1 MVFDLGESRSR
12 PLPNVMLF
20 LVPQFR
26 RAALVRY
33 SMAILSVGAA
43 FLARYACD
51 PWLKARSA
59 QDFFLAAI
67 AVSAWYGGAGPSAL
81 SILLSTLLAQ
91 WFFVPPRHT
100 LIVTDV
106 PDLIE
111 TGSFIFSGTAI
122 TWLTV
127 LMKRAM
133 GDAKRSADA
142 ALREVEERR
151 RLSKELQSL
160 NEHLEEMVDRRTV
173 DLRHALKE
181 LENYAY
187 SIAHNL
193 RAPLRGMAGLSELL
207 LEDERENL
215 SYEGKNHLGRII
227 GATQQMDE
235 LILGLLDYSRVSRGE
250 FSLGPVSLTDA
261 VNESIRER
269 REDLSA
275 HHAEVSVA
283 GPLPDIL
290 GHREAIVQVLS
301 QLLSN
306 AAKFVAPGVAPRI
319 RIRAERNGAR
329 VRLWVEDNG
338 IGIDPQYH
346 DRVFGVFER
355 LHKQE
360 EYPGTGIG
368 LAIVR
373 KCMERMGGQAAVES
387 EIGKGSRFWIEAPEA
402 PASGTTS
409 SPQTPAV

>member
-1 MVFDLGESRSR
+1 
-12 PLPNVMLF
+12 MLF
-20 LVPQFR
+20 LAPQIR
-26 RAALVRY
+26 RAAFVRY
-33 SMAILSVGAA
+33 GVAILSVAAA
-43 FLARYACD
+43 FLVRYLCD
-51 PWLKARSA
+51 PQLGSRSA
-59 QDFFLAAI
+59 QDFFLAAT

-81 SILLSTLLAQ
+81 SILLGTLLAQ
-91 WFFVPPRHT
+91 WFFAAPRHT
-100 LIVTDV
+100 LMVR
-106 PDLIE
+106 DLADILE
-111 TGSFIFSGTAI
+111 VASFIFSGSAI
-122 TWLTV
+122 AWLSCA
-127 LMKRAM
+127 MKRAT
-133 GDAKRSADA
+133 GAAKSSADE

-151 RLSKELQSL
+151 RLAKELQTL
-160 NEHLEEMVDRRTV
+160 NEHLEDMVDRRTV

-215 SYEGKNHLGRII
+215 SYEGRKHLARIM

-250 FSLGPVSLTDA
+250 FSLGTVAMADA
-261 VNESIRER
+261 VGEAIRSR
-269 REDLSA
+269 QEDLRS
-275 HHAEVSVA
+275 HHAQVSVD

-306 AAKFVAPGVAPRI
+306 AAKFVAPGITPRI
-319 RIRAERNGAR
+319 RIRAERNGER

-360 EYPGTGIG
+360 DYPGTGIG

-387 EIGKGSRFWIEAPEA
+387 EIGKGSRFWIEAPAAA
-402 PASGTTS
+402 PR
-409 SPQTPAV
+409 